1 MERVREPLRDRQLI
15 GHRLDSAHPRVAA
28 RERQQR
34 RAACAPVRAC
44 ERERRVQGAIL
55 KEVEVVDRVLQKL
68 ADGRPQ
74 VLPCRHRP
82 NRSPRRHDAL
92 FELREVKRPRLD
104 RRGTSTKVSLHRRR
118 RRCRAGARRTTAG
131 GAHGRSCR
139 RRWRRRERRGG
150 WRWLGRGILSAAP
163 GHHHRRSA
171 AARAAR
177 LHHAL
182 TTVLIVLIVRSLG
195 VAGGISLLALA
206 LGLGARWLNIVLV
219 LVRVAVA
226 NRLLPLPARC
236 LWFALLPR
244 HSAGITRCVALH
256 LVV

>member
-171 AARAAR
+171 AARAAGLR
-177 LHHAL
+177 CAL
-182 TTVLIVLIVRSLG
+182 VITVLIVLLVRSLG
-195 VAGGISLLALA
+195 TAGVNSLLALA

-236 LWFALLPR
+236 LWFVLPR
-244 HSAGITRCVALH
+244 RREGITRGIAVL
-256 LVV
+256 LV